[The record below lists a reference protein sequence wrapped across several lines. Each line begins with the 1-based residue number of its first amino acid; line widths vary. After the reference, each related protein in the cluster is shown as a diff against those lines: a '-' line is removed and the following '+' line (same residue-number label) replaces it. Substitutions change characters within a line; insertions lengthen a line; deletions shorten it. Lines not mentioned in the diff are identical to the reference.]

1 MKHYLF
7 LCVTILFCM
16 CSCSTHTEDEPNQ
29 NPSTPNQPSQ
39 DPIEELSDWSVCYHE
54 SSWQNPQWVF
64 NENTS
69 EECLAWK
76 AKNEKN
82 LISHGSLA
90 ENNEWWDWWVNY
102 PQTTEDVV
110 IKNVVEFIKWTLD
123 RPSDAGP
130 FTKIGID
137 IFTATVYNATNEYCA
152 DYYYNQLEDN
162 GPQDKWV
169 IVFTE
174 NRYVE
179 LGETLELPSEYEEWV
194 SSNKTHLTKNETYE
208 NLQIYSWTFEMS
220 KFTDTYLKEEILP
233 FIFWSRNPP
242 LGCDSP
248 YDTFSVSVTQVGT
261 GIRTTYKDNRDPQ
274 KISELLSARN

>member
-1 MKHYLF
+1 M
-7 LCVTILFCM
+7 TIIFCL
-16 CSCSTHTEDEPNQ
+16 CSCSTQTEDEPDP
-29 NPSTPNQPSQ
+29 NPSTPNHPSQ
-39 DPIEELSDWSVCYHE
+39 DQIEKLADWSVFYHE
-54 SSWQNPQWVF
+54 SSWQNPQWVS

-76 AKNEKN
+76 DKNAKN

-102 PQTTEDVV
+102 PATTEDEV

-152 DYYYNQLEDN
+152 DYSYNKHEDN
-162 GPQDKWV
+162 GPQDKWT

-179 LGETLELPSEYEEWV
+179 SGETLELPSEYEEWAY
-194 SSNKTHLTKNETYE
+194 SNKNHLTQNETYE
-208 NLQIYSWTFEMS
+208 NLQVYSWTFDVSE
-220 KFTDTYLKEEILP
+220 FTTTFLQEKILP
-233 FIFWSRNPP
+233 FIFWSQDPP
-242 LGCDSP
+242 IGRTSP
-248 YDTFSVSVTQVGT
+248 YVTFSVSVTQVGT
-261 GIRTTYKDNRDPQ
+261 GIKTIYKDRRDSQ
-274 KISELLSARN
+274 KISEKLSARN